1 MKIIEK
7 LSKMIEEELHDAEKY
22 ARCANRWK
30 TENQDLAQLFFRL
43 SNEEMEHMNLLHN
56 MVVQIIQEYRRTQG
70 DPPERML
77 AVYDYLHEKQ
87 MKHATKV
94 KAIQAM
100 FRE

>member
-1 MKIIEK
+1 
-7 LSKMIEEELHDAEKY
+7 
-22 ARCANRWK
+22 
-30 TENQDLAQLFFRL
+30 
-43 SNEEMEHMNLLHN
+43 
-56 MVVQIIQEYRRTQG
+56 
-70 DPPERML
+70 ML